1 MRQPL
6 QSLRGTGS
14 ETRQGPSCI
23 PGPQLPWV
31 LNSSSPC
38 LAPLHCLGHVAP
50 FSLHRSLLKR
60 KQDGPKG

>member
-38 LAPLHCLGHVAP
+38 LAPSTALVTWPPSACTEVY
-50 FSLHRSLLKR
+50 
-60 KQDGPKG
+60 